1 MSERKNV
8 ARLIRVLAVFVL
20 VPTVTIGGVMLWD
33 PATRSDHW
41 LHASGFAVL
50 AIVAVGALAQAP
62 RIAAR
67 FVAENA

>member
-1 MSERKNV
+1 MSERQNV
-8 ARLIRVLAVFVL
+8 TRLIRVLAIFVL
-20 VPTVTIGGVMLWD
+20 VPTLTIGGSLILYSWQE
-33 PATRSDHW
+33 HW

-50 AIVAVGALAQAP
+50 AVAAVVAFAQAP